1 MHTKHITHYNSVT
14 ENQSFGSI
22 PNGDKVS
29 MYELV
34 NSKGMQMKV
43 MSYGA
48 TLISLKVPLKK
59 GDVVDVVLGFE
70 TVEEYMKSYDLPSA
84 PYFGAI
90 IGRFAGRISNG
101 EFNLGEKK
109 YLLNKNN
116 NGNSLH
122 GGNRGFSQENWKL
135 KSKKEGKNP
144 SVTFTYF
151 SKHNEEFFPGD
162 LTIDVTYTLT
172 DDNEMIVE
180 YTAHS
185 SEDTILNVTH
195 HSYFNL
201 DGHQQSVLDQ
211 EIQVNSKQIVE
222 TTPTGIPTGRFL
234 NVVNTPFDFTNRRNC
249 PAAIDTTFV
258 VNKVQEPA
266 ASLNRSDNLLRMT
279 VYTNQPA
286 VHLYVGGNCFGK
298 IKGKENAAYHPTS
311 GICFET
317 QNFPDAPNHSHFPS
331 ALLKKGELYYHKTIY
346 KFNSF

>member
-1 MHTKHITHYNSVT
+1 M
-14 ENQSFGSI
+14 
-22 PNGDKVS
+22 PNGEKVS

-34 NSKGMQMKV
+34 NSKGMQMKL

-48 TLISLKVPLKK
+48 TLTSLKVPLKK

-70 TVEEYMKSYDLPSA
+70 TVEDYIKSYDLPSA

-90 IGRFAGRISNG
+90 VGRFAGRISNG
-101 EFNLGEKK
+101 EFNLGTKK

-122 GGNRGFSQENWKL
+122 GGNHGFSQKNWKL

-151 SKHNEEFFPGD
+151 SQHGEEFFPGD
-162 LTIDVTYTLT
+162 LTIDVTYILT
-172 DDNEMIVE
+172 DDNELIVE
-180 YTAHS
+180 YAAQAS
-185 SEDTILNVTH
+185 QDTILNVTH
-195 HSYFNL
+195 HGYFNL
-201 DGHQQSVLDQ
+201 DGHHHSVLDQ

-222 TTPTGIPTGRFL
+222 TTSIGIPTGRLL
-234 NVVNTPFDFTNRRNC
+234 NVANTPFDFSYHRNC

-258 VNKVQEPA
+258 LNKEQELA
-266 ASLNRSDNLLRMT
+266 ASIYSSDHLLRMT

-331 ALLKKGELYYHKTIY
+331 ALLKKGELYHHKTIY